1 MGCIASA
8 GEIGSEE
15 SAGLGQGRRG
25 RKDLGSGID
34 SRWQLRCNTQ
44 ACIDCPRAGAEP
56 GIWQRPDSLGGSA
69 NDKDSVVSFQRSP
82 CPVLHLRQAPD
93 KEGLIASWREM
104 QSFAKGE
111 KNKALPQCGN
121 FEGVAWVIKSKLASH
136 TLDSL
141 LVTKPAS

>member
-44 ACIDCPRAGAEP
+44 EQEQSQGFGNDLILWEAL
-56 GIWQRPDSLGGSA
+56 Q

-111 KNKALPQCGN
+111 KNKASFRGCGM
-121 FEGVAWVIKSKLASH
+121 GYQI
-136 TLDSL
+136 
-141 LVTKPAS
+141 